1 MRPEGNFQ
9 GAFSSENGRKER
21 FYRMQSVKK
30 KRNNSL
36 AAFMNNDNVVGY
48 IFAAPFLIGFFC
60 LTLVPMGLSLFYSF
74 CNYKIGAAPA
84 FIGLKNYL
92 DLMNDSKFGNSLLV
106 TIQYV
111 VIGVPLKLIFALFVA
126 MLLTKPTRLQGFYR
140 AVYYIPSLIG
150 GSVAVA
156 LVWKQLFG
164 SRGPIVLAIKAMG
177 ATGFSFFG
185 SSTWAFVPLV
195 LCNAWQFGSSMLIFA
210 SGLKQ
215 IPKDYYEA
223 AEIDGASNIKRFFS
237 ITLPCLSP
245 IILFN
250 LIMQLIS
257 GFMTF
262 TQAQIITQGGP
273 NYATN
278 YIALNIFQEGFAY
291 SHMGYACAQ
300 SWVMLLIM
308 AAITGIIF
316 KTSDNWAFYES

>member
-1 MRPEGNFQ
+1 MT
-9 GAFSSENGRKER
+9 AAST
-21 FYRMQSVKK
+21 K
-30 KRNNSL
+30 KRGH
-36 AAFMNNDNVVGY
+36 VKQ
-48 IFAAPFLIGFFC
+48 PFLYRENTVGFVFASPFIISFCC
-60 LTLVPMGLSLFYSF
+60 LTLIPMVLSLYYSF
-74 CNYKIGAAPA
+74 CEYKIGAPA
-84 FIGLKNYL
+84 RLIGFDNFVNLFH
-92 DLMNDSKFGNSLLV
+92 DATFGHSLLV
-106 TIQYV
+106 TVQYV
-111 VIGVPLKLIFALFVA
+111 AIGVPLKLVFALAVA
-126 MLLTKPTRLQGFYR
+126 VLLTKPTRLQGFYR

-164 SRGPIVLAIKAMG
+164 SRGPIVTIIKNLG
-177 ATGFSFFG
+177 ASGFSFFG
-185 SSTWAFVPLV
+185 DTAWAFLPLV

-223 AEIDGASNIKRFFS
+223 AEIDGANAPKRFRH

-250 LIMQLIS
+250 LIMQMIS

-278 YIALNIFQEGFAY
+278 YIALNIFKEGFTY
-291 SHMGYACAQ
+291 SRMGYACAE

-308 AAITGIIF
+308 AGVTGIIF
-316 KTSDNWAFYES
+316 KTSSYWTFYEN

>member
-1 MRPEGNFQ
+1 MEASRKTRSAQ
-9 GAFSSENGRKER
+9 ASNG
-21 FYRMQSVKK
+21 F
-30 KRNNSL
+30 
-36 AAFMNNDNVVGY
+36 FNNDNVVGY
-48 IFAAPFLIGFFC
+48 IFAAPFIISFLC
-60 LTLVPMGLSLFYSF
+60 LTMIPMGLSLYYSF
-74 CNYKIGAAPA
+74 CNYKIGALPD
-84 FIGLKNYL
+84 FIGVQNYL
-92 DLMNDSKFGNSLLV
+92 NLMKDATFVHSLLV

-111 VIGVPLKLIFALFVA
+111 VIGVPLKLVFALFIA
-126 MLLTKPTRLQGFYR
+126 MLLTKPTKAQGFYR

-164 SRGPIVLAIKAMG
+164 SRGPIVSIIKTLG
-177 ATGFSFFG
+177 VKGFNFFG
-185 SSTWAFVPLV
+185 STTWAFLPLV

-215 IPKDYYEA
+215 IPKGYYEA
-223 AEIDGASNIKRFFS
+223 AEIDGAGVVRRFFS
-237 ITLPCLSP
+237 ITLPILSP

-262 TQAQIITQGGP
+262 TQAQIITDGGP

-278 YIALNIFQEGFAY
+278 YIALNIFKEGFAFQ
-291 SHMGYACAQ
+291 HMGYACAQ

-308 AAITGIIF
+308 AAVTGIIF
-316 KTSDNWAFYES
+316 KTSSYWTFYEN

>member
-1 MRPEGNFQ
+1 MQ
-9 GAFSSENGRKER
+9 AVKTGR
-21 FYRMQSVKK
+21 SVRRKGSFLQ
-30 KRNNSL
+30 NE
-36 AAFMNNDNVVGY
+36 NVVGY
-48 IFAAPFLIGFFC
+48 LFAAPFIISFLC
-60 LTLVPMGLSLFYSF
+60 LTMIPMALSLYYSF
-74 CNYKIGAAPA
+74 CNYKIASAPVWV
-84 FIGLKNYL
+84 GLKNFS
-92 DLMNDSKFGNSLLV
+92 DLMKDATFGNSLLV

-111 VIGVPLKLIFALFVA
+111 IIGVPLKLVFALLVA
-126 MLLTKPTRLQGFYR
+126 MLLTKPTRMQGFYR

-164 SRGPIVLAIKAMG
+164 SRGPVVTLIKAMG
-177 ATGFSFFG
+177 VKNFSFFG
-185 SSTWAFVPLV
+185 STVWAFVPLV

-223 AEIDGASNIKRFFS
+223 AEIDGASTVQRFFS
-237 ITLPCLSP
+237 ITLPILSP

-262 TQAQIITQGGP
+262 TQAQIITDGGP

-278 YIALNIFQEGFAY
+278 YIALNIFKEGFSY
-291 SHMGYACAQ
+291 QRMGYACAQ
-300 SWVMLLIM
+300 SWIMLLIM

-316 KTSDNWAFYES
+316 KTSSHWTFYEN

>member
-1 MRPEGNFQ
+1 MQ
-9 GAFSSENGRKER
+9 ATRK
-21 FYRMQSVKK
+21 SG
-30 KRNNSL
+30 SL
-36 AAFMNNDNVVGY
+36 ANGFWNNDNVVGY
-48 IFAAPFLIGFFC
+48 VFALPFILSFC
-60 LTLVPMGLSLFYSF
+60 LLTLIPMGLSLYYSF
-74 CNYKIGAAPA
+74 CSYTIGSSPA
-84 FIGLKNYL
+84 WLGIKNFY
-92 DLMNDSKFGNSLLV
+92 DLMHDETFGNSILV

-126 MLLTKPTRLQGFYR
+126 MLLTRPTRAQGFYR

-150 GSVAVA
+150 GSVAVS

-164 SRGPIVLAIKAMG
+164 SRGPVVSLIQTLGAMN
-177 ATGFSFFG
+177 FNFFG
-185 SSTWAFVPLV
+185 STTWAFLPLV

-223 AEIDGASNIKRFFS
+223 SEIDGANVFRRFFS

-262 TQAQIITQGGP
+262 TQAQVITGGGP

-278 YIALNIFQEGFAY
+278 YIALNIYTEGFSY
-291 SHMGYACAQ
+291 QHMGYACAQ
-300 SWVMLLIM
+300 SWIMLLLM

-316 KTSDNWAFYES
+316 KTSSHWTYYEN

>member
-1 MRPEGNFQ
+1 
-9 GAFSSENGRKER
+9 
-21 FYRMQSVKK
+21 MQSAPRKK
-30 KRNNSL
+30 TTL
-36 AAFMNNDNVVGY
+36 AAFMNHDNVVGY
-48 IFAAPFLIGFFC
+48 LFAAPFLIGFFC
-60 LTLVPMGLSLFYSF
+60 LTLIPMALSLYYSF
-74 CNYKIGAAPA
+74 CNYKIGAEPA
-84 FIGLKNYL
+84 FVGLKNYL
-92 DLMNDSKFGNSLLV
+92 DLMHDGKFGNSLLV

-111 VIGVPLKLIFALFVA
+111 IIGVPLKLIFALLVA

-164 SRGPIVLAIKAMG
+164 SRGPIVLFIKSLG
-177 ATGFSFFG
+177 VTGFSFFG
-185 SSTWAFVPLV
+185 DARWAFVPLV

-223 AEIDGASNIKRFFS
+223 AEIDGASSVKRFFS

-300 SWVMLLIM
+300 SWIMLLIM

-316 KTSDNWAFYES
+316 KTSNNWAFYES

>member
-1 MRPEGNFQ
+1 MQAAKKTRGNGF
-9 GAFSSENGRKER
+9 
-21 FYRMQSVKK
+21 
-30 KRNNSL
+30 L
-36 AAFMNNDNVVGY
+36 HNDNVVGY
-48 IFAAPFLIGFFC
+48 IFAAPFIISFLC
-60 LTLVPMGLSLFYSF
+60 LTMVPMALSLYYSF
-74 CNYKIGAAPA
+74 CDYKIGMLPEWTG
-84 FIGLKNYL
+84 IRNYASL
-92 DLMNDSKFGNSLLV
+92 LGDATFRNSLLV

-111 VIGVPLKLIFALFVA
+111 AIGVPLKLVFALFVA
-126 MLLTKPTRLQGFYR
+126 MLLTRPTRAQGFYR

-164 SRGPIVLAIKAMG
+164 SRGPVVSLVKLLG
-177 ATGFSFFG
+177 AKNFNFFG
-185 SSTWAFVPLV
+185 STTWAFLPLV

-215 IPKDYYEA
+215 ISKEYYEA
-223 AEIDGASNIKRFFS
+223 AEIDGAGAVKRFFK
-237 ITLPCLSP
+237 ITLPILSP

-262 TQAQIITQGGP
+262 TQAQIITDGGP

-278 YIALNIFQEGFAY
+278 YIALNIFKEGFAFQ
-291 SHMGYACAQ
+291 HMGYACAQ

-308 AAITGIIF
+308 AAVTGIIF
-316 KTSDNWAFYES
+316 KTSSHWTFYEN

>member
-1 MRPEGNFQ
+1 MQ
-9 GAFSSENGRKER
+9 KTQKSSLHS
-21 FYRMQSVKK
+21 FVH
-30 KRNNSL
+30 
-36 AAFMNNDNVVGY
+36 NDNTVGY
-48 IFAAPFLIGFFC
+48 LFTLPFIIGFLCF
-60 LTLVPMGLSLFYSF
+60 TLIPMCLSLYYSF
-74 CNYKIGAAPA
+74 CEYKIGSPA
-84 FIGLKNYL
+84 VWVGAQNFI
-92 DLMNDSKFGNSLLV
+92 DLFQDSKFGNSLVV
-106 TIQYV
+106 TFQYV
-111 VIGVPLKLIFALFVA
+111 IVGVPMKLVFALLIA
-126 MLLTKPTRLQGFYR
+126 MLLTKPTKMQGFYR

-164 SRGPIVLAIKAMG
+164 SRGPVITLLKALG
-177 ATGFSFFG
+177 VRGFNFFG
-185 SSTWAFVPLV
+185 SSAWAFFPLV

-223 AEIDGASNIKRFFS
+223 AEIDGAGVLAKFFR

-273 NYATN
+273 NYATH
-278 YIALNIFQEGFAY
+278 YIALDIYQNGF
-291 SHMGYACAQ
+291 SFFRMGYACAE
-300 SWVMLLIM
+300 SWIMLLIM
-308 AAITGIIF
+308 AGITGIIF
-316 KTSDNWAFYES
+316 KTSSYWTFYEN

>member
-1 MRPEGNFQ
+1 
-9 GAFSSENGRKER
+9 
-21 FYRMQSVKK
+21 MQATQKASPRGKK
-30 KRNNSL
+30 GS
-36 AAFMNNDNVVGY
+36 FWHNDNTVGY
-48 IFAAPFLIGFFC
+48 IFAAPFILSFC
-60 LTLVPMGLSLFYSF
+60 FLTLVPMALSLYYSF
-74 CNYKIGAAPA
+74 CNYKIGSSPVWV
-84 FIGLKNYL
+84 GLQNFLNLTK
-92 DLMNDSKFGNSLLV
+92 DATFGNSLLV

-111 VIGVPLKLIFALFVA
+111 VIGVPLKLIFALLIA
-126 MLLTKPTRLQGFYR
+126 MLLTKPTRAQGFYR

-164 SRGPIVLAIKAMG
+164 SRGPIVNCIKALG
-177 ATGFSFFG
+177 VKNFNFFG
-185 SSTWAFVPLV
+185 STTWAFLPLV

-223 AEIDGASNIKRFFS
+223 AEIDGANVFRRFFS

-262 TQAQIITQGGP
+262 TQAQIITDGGP

-278 YIALNIFQEGFAY
+278 YIALNIFKEGF
-291 SHMGYACAQ
+291 SFQHMGYACAQ
-300 SWVMLLIM
+300 SWVMLLLM
-308 AAITGIIF
+308 AAVTGIIF
-316 KTSDNWAFYES
+316 KTSSHWTYYEN

>member
-1 MRPEGNFQ
+1 MQAAKKTRGNSF
-9 GAFSSENGRKER
+9 
-21 FYRMQSVKK
+21 
-30 KRNNSL
+30 L
-36 AAFMNNDNVVGY
+36 HNDNVVGY
-48 IFAAPFLIGFFC
+48 IFAAPFIISFLC
-60 LTLVPMGLSLFYSF
+60 LTLIPMALSLYYSF
-74 CNYKIGAAPA
+74 CDYKIGMIPDW
-84 FIGLKNYL
+84 IGARNYVNL
-92 DLMNDSKFGNSLLV
+92 LGDATFGNSLLV

-111 VIGVPLKLIFALFVA
+111 AIGVPLKLVFALFVA
-126 MLLTKPTRLQGFYR
+126 MLLTRPTRVQGFYR

-164 SRGPIVLAIKAMG
+164 SRGPVVSLVKMLG
-177 ATGFSFFG
+177 AKNFNFFG
-185 SSTWAFVPLV
+185 STTWAFLPLV

-215 IPKDYYEA
+215 ISKEYYEA
-223 AEIDGASNIKRFFS
+223 AEIDGAGAVKRFFR
-237 ITLPCLSP
+237 ITLPILSP

-262 TQAQIITQGGP
+262 TQAQIITDGGP

-278 YIALNIFQEGFAY
+278 YIALNIFKEGFAFQ
-291 SHMGYACAQ
+291 HMGYACAQ

-316 KTSDNWAFYES
+316 KTSTHWTFYES

>member
-1 MRPEGNFQ
+1 
-9 GAFSSENGRKER
+9 
-21 FYRMQSVKK
+21 MQAETQKQ
-30 KRNNSL
+30 RGGFL
-36 AAFMNNDNVVGY
+36 HNDNVVGY
-48 IFAAPFLIGFFC
+48 LFAAPFIISFLC
-60 LTLVPMGLSLFYSF
+60 LTLIPMAMSLYYSF
-74 CNYKIGAAPA
+74 CNYKIAALPEW
-84 FIGLKNYL
+84 IGLQNYAN
-92 DLMNDSKFGNSLLV
+92 LMKDATFRNSLLV

-111 VIGVPLKLIFALFVA
+111 IIGVPLKLVFALLVA
-126 MLLTKPTRLQGFYR
+126 MLLTRPTKLQGFYR

-164 SRGPIVLAIKAMG
+164 SRGPIVNFIKAMG
-177 ATGFSFFG
+177 VKNFNFFG
-185 SSTWAFVPLV
+185 STTWAFLPLV

-223 AEIDGASNIKRFFS
+223 AEIDGAGAVKRFFK
-237 ITLPCLSP
+237 ITLPILSP

-262 TQAQIITQGGP
+262 TQAQIITDGGP

-278 YIALNIFQEGFAY
+278 YIALNIFKEGF
-291 SHMGYACAQ
+291 SFQHMGYACAQ

-308 AAITGIIF
+308 AAVTGIIF
-316 KTSDNWAFYES
+316 KTSSHWTFYES

>member
-1 MRPEGNFQ
+1 
-9 GAFSSENGRKER
+9 
-21 FYRMQSVKK
+21 MQATQRS
-30 KRNNSL
+30 RGLRGFLNS
-36 AAFMNNDNVVGY
+36 DNTVGY
-48 IFAAPFLIGFFC
+48 LFAAPFIIGFLG
-60 LTLVPMGLSLFYSF
+60 LTLYPMGLSLYYSF
-74 CNYKIGAAPA
+74 CNYKIGSSPEW
-84 FIGLKNYL
+84 IGLTNYL
-92 DLMNDSKFGNSLLV
+92 NLLKDVQFGNSLLV

-111 VIGVPLKLIFALFVA
+111 IIGVPLKLIFALLVA

-164 SRGPIVLAIKAMG
+164 SRGPIVSLIKSMG
-177 ATGFSFFG
+177 VTGFNFFG
-185 SSTWAFVPLV
+185 NPSWAFLPLV

-223 AEIDGASNIKRFFS
+223 AEIDGAGVMKRFFS

-278 YIALNIFQEGFAY
+278 YIALNIFTEGFSY
-291 SHMGYACAQ
+291 SHMGYACAE

-308 AAITGIIF
+308 ALITGIIF
-316 KTSDNWAFYES
+316 KTSSNWTFYES

>member
-1 MRPEGNFQ
+1 MQ
-9 GAFSSENGRKER
+9 KAVRKSMT
-21 FYRMQSVKK
+21 FHDF
-30 KRNNSL
+30 L
-36 AAFMNNDNVVGY
+36 HHDNTVGY
-48 IFAAPFLIGFFC
+48 LFAAPFLIGFLW
-60 LTLVPMGLSLFYSF
+60 LTIYPMGLSLYYSF
-74 CNYKIGAAPA
+74 CNYKIAAVPEW
-84 FIGLKNYL
+84 IGLNNYVTL
-92 DLMNDSKFGNSLLV
+92 FRDEKFVNSLLV

-111 VIGVPLKLIFALFVA
+111 VIGVPLKLIFALLVA
-126 MLLTKPTRLQGFYR
+126 MLLTRPTRLQGLYR
-140 AVYYIPSLIG
+140 AIYYIPSLIG

-164 SRGPIVLAIKAMG
+164 SRGPIVTLVKSMG
-177 ATGFSFFG
+177 VTGFNFFG
-185 SSTWAFVPLV
+185 NSDWAFLPLV

-223 AEIDGASNIKRFFS
+223 SEIDGAGVVKRFFS

-278 YIALNIFQEGFAY
+278 YIALNIFTEGFAY

-300 SWVMLLIM
+300 SWIMLLIM

-316 KTSDNWAFYES
+316 KTSSSWTFYEN

>member
-1 MRPEGNFQ
+1 MQR
-9 GAFSSENGRKER
+9 GARKPKSFSGI
-21 FYRMQSVKK
+21 
-30 KRNNSL
+30 L
-36 AAFMNNDNVVGY
+36 HHDNTVGY
-48 IFAAPFLIGFFC
+48 LFALPFIIGFLG
-60 LTLVPMGLSLFYSF
+60 LTIYPMGLSLYYSF
-74 CNYKIGAAPA
+74 CDYKIAAEP
-84 FIGLKNYL
+84 IWVGLKNYA
-92 DLMNDSKFGNSLLV
+92 DLLADQTFGNSLLV
-106 TIQYV
+106 TVQYV
-111 VIGVPLKLIFALFVA
+111 AIGVPLKLIFALLIA
-126 MLLTKPTRLQGFYR
+126 MLLTKPTRVQGLYR
-140 AVYYIPSLIG
+140 AIYYIPSLIG

-164 SRGPIVLAIKAMG
+164 SRGPVVSLIKSFG
-177 ATGFSFFG
+177 ATGFNFFG
-185 SSTWAFVPLV
+185 NSSWAFLPLV

-223 AEIDGASNIKRFFS
+223 AEIDGANVIKRFFS

-278 YIALNIFQEGFAY
+278 YIALNIFTEGFVF

-308 AAITGIIF
+308 AAVTGIIF
-316 KTSDNWAFYES
+316 KTSSYWTFYEN

>member
-1 MRPEGNFQ
+1 MSPFFRKSKGWIALFLAPTVILFSVIIVIPLFQ
-9 GAFSSENGRKER
+9 SFYYSFFEWNGVSTGAFLGWENYKTLYNARELKIS
-21 FYRMQSVKK
+21 MK
-30 KRNNSL
+30 NSIIYSL
-36 AAFMNNDNVVGY
+36 LLTAYQVGLGTLFAF
-48 IFAAPFLIGFFC
+48 IFANMKIRGLAFCRNVYFVPVLLSASVVSQLWIWIYHGDYGLINKLSELIG
-60 LTLVPMGLSLFYSF
+60 LEWRQQWLNRKNSALV
-74 CNYKIGAAPA
+74 A
-84 FIGLKNYL
+84 
-92 DLMNDSKFGNSLLV
+92 V
-106 TIQYV
+106 TI
-111 VIGVPLKLIFALFVA
+111 AEA
-126 MLLTKPTRLQGFYR
+126 
-140 AVYYIPSLIG
+140 
-150 GSVAVA
+150 
-156 LVWKQLFG
+156 WKG
-164 SRGPIVLAIKAMG
+164 MG
-177 ATGFSFFG
+177 YH
-185 SSTWAFVPLV
+185 
-195 LCNAWQFGSSMLIFA
+195 MLIIYA
-210 SGLKQ
+210 AMKN
-215 IPKDYYEA
+215 IPKDYMEA
-223 AEIDGASNIKRFFS
+223 SSIDGATPMRQFFS

>member
-1 MRPEGNFQ
+1 MQ
-9 GAFSSENGRKER
+9 AVKTGR
-21 FYRMQSVKK
+21 SVRRKGSFLQ
-30 KRNNSL
+30 NE
-36 AAFMNNDNVVGY
+36 NVVGY
-48 IFAAPFLIGFFC
+48 LFAAPFIISFLC
-60 LTLVPMGLSLFYSF
+60 LTMIPMALSLYYSF
-74 CNYKIGAAPA
+74 CNYKIASAPVWV
-84 FIGLKNYL
+84 GLKNFS
-92 DLMNDSKFGNSLLV
+92 DLMKDATFGNSLLV

-111 VIGVPLKLIFALFVA
+111 IIGVPLKLVFALLVA
-126 MLLTKPTRLQGFYR
+126 MLLTKPTRMQGFYR

-164 SRGPIVLAIKAMG
+164 SRGPVVTLIKAMG
-177 ATGFSFFG
+177 VKNFSFFG
-185 SSTWAFVPLV
+185 STVWAFVPLV

-215 IPKDYYEA
+215 IPRDYYEA
-223 AEIDGASNIKRFFS
+223 AEIDGANVVQRFFS
-237 ITLPCLSP
+237 ITLPILSP

-262 TQAQIITQGGP
+262 TQAQIITDGGP

-278 YIALNIFQEGFAY
+278 YIALNIFKEGFSY
-291 SHMGYACAQ
+291 QRMGYACAE
-300 SWVMLLIM
+300 SWIMLLIM

-316 KTSDNWAFYES
+316 KTSSHWTFYEN

>member
-1 MRPEGNFQ
+1 MQATKRRKSSQ
-9 GAFSSENGRKER
+9 GF
-21 FYRMQSVKK
+21 
-30 KRNNSL
+30 L
-36 AAFMNNDNVVGY
+36 NNDNTVGY
-48 IFAAPFLIGFFC
+48 FFALPFILSFTL
-60 LTLVPMGLSLFYSF
+60 LTVIPMGLSLYYTF
-74 CNYKIGAAPA
+74 CNYSIGSLPLW
-84 FIGLKNYL
+84 IGIENLYNL
-92 DLMNDSKFGNSLLV
+92 AQDETFVNSILV
-106 TIQYV
+106 TLQYV
-111 VIGVPLKLIFALFVA
+111 AIGVPLKLIFALLIA
-126 MLLTKPTRLQGFYR
+126 MLLTKQTRMQGFYR

-164 SRGPIVLAIKAMG
+164 SRGPIVDVIKSFG
-177 ATGFSFFG
+177 AANFSFFG
-185 SSTWAFVPLV
+185 STDWAFLPLV

-223 AEIDGASNIKRFFS
+223 AEIDGANVISRFFR

-262 TQAQIITQGGP
+262 TQAQVITDGGP

-278 YIALNIFQEGFAY
+278 YVALNIFKEGFSY
-291 SHMGYACAQ
+291 MHMGYACAQ

-308 AAITGIIF
+308 AAVTGIIF
-316 KTSDNWAFYES
+316 KTSSHWTFYES

>member
-1 MRPEGNFQ
+1 MQAAKKTRGNSF
-9 GAFSSENGRKER
+9 
-21 FYRMQSVKK
+21 
-30 KRNNSL
+30 L
-36 AAFMNNDNVVGY
+36 HNDNVVGY
-48 IFAAPFLIGFFC
+48 IFAAPFIISFLC
-60 LTLVPMGLSLFYSF
+60 LTLIPMALSLYYSF
-74 CNYKIGAAPA
+74 CDYKIGMIPDW
-84 FIGLKNYL
+84 IGVRNYVNL
-92 DLMNDSKFGNSLLV
+92 LGDATFGNSLLV

-111 VIGVPLKLIFALFVA
+111 AIGVPLKLVFALFVA
-126 MLLTKPTRLQGFYR
+126 MLLTRPTRVQGFYR

-164 SRGPIVLAIKAMG
+164 SRGPVVSLVKMLG
-177 ATGFSFFG
+177 AKNFNFFG
-185 SSTWAFVPLV
+185 STTWAFLPLV

-215 IPKDYYEA
+215 ISKEYYEA
-223 AEIDGASNIKRFFS
+223 AEIDGAGAVKRFFR
-237 ITLPCLSP
+237 ITLPILSP

-262 TQAQIITQGGP
+262 TQAQIITDGGP

-278 YIALNIFQEGFAY
+278 YIALNIFKEGFAFQ
-291 SHMGYACAQ
+291 HMGYACAQ

-308 AAITGIIF
+308 AAVTGIIF
-316 KTSDNWAFYES
+316 KTSSHWTFYEN

>member
-1 MRPEGNFQ
+1 MARKVGTAALP
-9 GAFSSENGRKER
+9 GAPQQKPFMHRLGRDL
-21 FYRMQSVKK
+21 SVN
-30 KRNNSL
+30 REL
-36 AAFMNNDNVVGY
+36 Y
-48 IFAAPFLIGFFC
+48 L
-60 LTLVPMGLSLFYSF
+60 LF
-74 CNYKIGAAPA
+74 IP
-84 FIGLKNYL
+84 
-92 DLMNDSKFGNSLLV
+92 V
-106 TIQYV
+106 
-111 VIGVPLKLIFALFVA
+111 
-126 MLLTKPTRLQGFYR
+126 
-140 AVYYIPSLIG
+140 AVYYILFHYMPMYG
-150 GSVAVA
+150 AVIAFQNYKPA
-156 LVWKQLFG
+156 LG
-164 SRGPIVLAIKAMG
+164 IS
-177 ATGFSFFG
+177 G
-185 SSTWAFVPLV
+185 SSWVGLKHFRNFFNGYYFGTLMRNTLVLSFTNLLAGFPVPILLALLINELRSRRYARVVQTITYMPHFISLVVVCSMVREFTKSDGLVTTLLSYFGFPRQTMLNNPNLFVPV
-195 LCNAWQFGSSMLIFA
+195 YVISSIWQEAGWGSIIYLSALTGIDPT
-210 SGLKQ
+210 L
-215 IPKDYYEA
+215 YEA
-223 AEIDGASNIKRFFS
+223 AEIDGASSVKRFFS

>member
-1 MRPEGNFQ
+1 
-9 GAFSSENGRKER
+9 
-21 FYRMQSVKK
+21 MQKATRTSPGLS
-30 KRNNSL
+30 RIL
-36 AAFMNNDNVVGY
+36 HNDNTVGY
-48 IFAAPFLIGFFC
+48 LFALPFIIGFLS
-60 LTLVPMGLSLFYSF
+60 LTIYPMGLSLYYSF
-74 CNYKIGAAPA
+74 CNYKIAAVPEW
-84 FIGLKNYL
+84 IGLTNYL
-92 DLMNDSKFGNSLLV
+92 NLFRDVTFGNSLLV

-111 VIGVPLKLIFALFVA
+111 VIGVPLKLIFALLIA
-126 MLLTKPTRLQGFYR
+126 MLLTKPTRVQGLYR

-164 SRGPIVLAIKAMG
+164 SRGPVVALIKNMG
-177 ATGFSFFG
+177 ATGFNFFG
-185 SSTWAFVPLV
+185 NSSWAFLPLV

-223 AEIDGASNIKRFFS
+223 AEIDGANVLKRFFS

-278 YIALNIFQEGFAY
+278 YIALNIFTEGFSY

-316 KTSDNWAFYES
+316 KTSSYWTFYEN